1 MEQSIRIKSSFGLVF
16 DKFIFLAF
24 IINNLKKNTMAST
37 SETGHAKNVANFQ
50 DLIEF
55 VTGYGATY
63 NPSKGSLRLPQLIAL
78 KASAESNLADVISKN
93 TNYNNKVNERIT
105 AFSGLKSFSTRL
117 VNALQTTDATD
128 ETIGNAKTFNRKLQG
143 KKASSTQT
151 PTDPNTPAPTTIST
165 SQQSY
170 DQLIQHL
177 AGLNSVLEAEPSYT
191 PNETDLQVVTIQAK
205 IADLTAKNTAVATA
219 YTSISNSR
227 IARNETLYSSTT
239 GLVETANEV
248 KKYIKSVF
256 GANSP
261 QFAQVK
267 GIEFKKPKI

>member
-1 MEQSIRIKSSFGLVF
+1 
-16 DKFIFLAF
+16 
-24 IINNLKKNTMAST
+24 MAST
-37 SETGHAKNVANFQ
+37 SEVGHAKNVANFQ

-63 NPSKGSLRLPQLIAL
+63 NPSKNSLKLPQLIAL
-78 KASAESNLADVISKN
+78 KASADATLADVITKN

-105 AFSGLKSFSTRL
+105 AFSGLKSLSTRL
-117 VNALQTTDATD
+117 VNALQTTDATT
-128 ETIGNAKTFNRKLQG
+128 ETIGNAKTFNRKMQG
-143 KKASSTQT
+143 KKASSSQT

-177 AGLNSVLEAEPSYT
+177 AGLTSVLEAETSYT
-191 PNETDLQVVTIQAK
+191 PNETDLQVATLQTK

-219 YTSISNSR
+219 YASISNSR
-227 IARNETLYSSTT
+227 IARNETLYSSST

-256 GANSP
+256 GTTSP
-261 QFAQVK
+261 EFAQIK
-267 GIEFKKPKI
+267 GLKFTKPKA

>member
-1 MEQSIRIKSSFGLVF
+1 
-16 DKFIFLAF
+16 
-24 IINNLKKNTMAST
+24 MAST
-37 SETGHAKNVANFQ
+37 SEVGHAKNVANFQ

-63 NPSKGSLRLPQLIAL
+63 NPSKNSLKLPQLIAL
-78 KASAESNLADVISKN
+78 KASADATLADVITKN

-105 AFSGLKSFSTRL
+105 AFSGLKSLSTRL
-117 VNALQTTDATD
+117 VNALQTTDATT
-128 ETIGNAKTFNRKLQG
+128 ETVGNAKTFNRKMQG
-143 KKASSTQT
+143 KKASSSQT

-177 AGLNSVLEAEPSYT
+177 AGLTSVLEAETSYT
-191 PNETDLQVVTIQAK
+191 PNETDLQIATLQTK

-219 YTSISNSR
+219 YASISNSR
-227 IARNETLYSSTT
+227 IARNETLYSSST

-256 GANSP
+256 GASSP

-267 GIEFKKPKI
+267 GIQFKIIKN

>member
-1 MEQSIRIKSSFGLVF
+1 
-16 DKFIFLAF
+16 
-24 IINNLKKNTMAST
+24 MAST
-37 SETGHAKNVANFQ
+37 SEIGHAKNVANFQ

-55 VTGYGATY
+55 VTAYGATY
-63 NPSKGSLRLPQLIAL
+63 NPSKNSLKLPQLIAL
-78 KASAESNLADVISKN
+78 KASADATLADVITKN

-105 AFSGLKSFSTRL
+105 AFSGLKSLSTRL
-117 VNALQTTDATD
+117 VNALQTTDATT
-128 ETIGNAKTFNRKLQG
+128 ETIGNAKTFNRKMQG
-143 KKASSTQT
+143 KKASSSQT

-177 AGLNSVLEAEPSYT
+177 AGLASVLEAETSYT
-191 PNETDLQVVTIQAK
+191 PNETDLQVATLQTK

-219 YTSISNSR
+219 YASISNSR
-227 IARNETLYSSTT
+227 IARNETLYSSST

-256 GANSP
+256 GASSP

-267 GIEFKKPKI
+267 GIQFKIIKN